1 MASQAAHEAKAD
13 LCWQLANEY
22 VREKREPF
30 LCMNLIMYSVGH
42 LIETLLAAQLKHP
55 SSPPRG
61 VPHGDREAQMRK
73 HLVGKNVLPGTA
85 ADTYAEL
92 VAIRDTFV
100 DGGIQTRAFIDHY
113 MRLAQPLVEELKAA
127 CKSVAPTLGK

>member
-1 MASQAAHEAKAD
+1 MPDNCPLTAGTFGYKLSLCGNTSVLWKKGAERMASQAAHEAKAD
-13 LCWQLANEY
+13 FCWQLANEY

-30 LCMNLIMYSVGH
+30 LCMNLIMYSIGH

-73 HLVGKNVLPGTA
+73 HLVGKNVLPGAA

-92 VAIRDTFV
+92 VA
-100 DGGIQTRAFIDHY
+100 
-113 MRLAQPLVEELKAA
+113 
-127 CKSVAPTLGK
+127 